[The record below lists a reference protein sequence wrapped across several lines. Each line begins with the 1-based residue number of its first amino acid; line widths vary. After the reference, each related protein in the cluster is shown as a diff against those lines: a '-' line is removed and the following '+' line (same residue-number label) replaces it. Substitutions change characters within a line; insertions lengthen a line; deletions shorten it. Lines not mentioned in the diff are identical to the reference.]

1 MPQMEHDVNNS
12 EHMVLIRCLQQGNGA
27 LNVEE
32 LRAALGRVT
41 DWEVVRRMALA
52 HGVFPSLYRRV
63 ANTCPEAVPAEVL
76 ADWLGLYKIQARRN
90 FRLTTELIQVLSC
103 LESHGI
109 IAVPYKGPLLAAAA
123 YGDIALRQFVD
134 LDILVNR
141 KDLRQARDLLV
152 ARGYRLRY
160 SFTEKQERMHLKNAV
175 EFTFEH
181 PQRTMLDVHFRFAAD
196 YLGGGPDPGEVLA
209 RRVPVQI
216 LGKTVYSL
224 HPEDNLLMLC
234 QHGTFHAWSKLGG
247 VNDVAHVLQ
256 SQASWDW
263 SGLLQRA
270 GKCGLR
276 RQFLLGVSLAQAL
289 MGAPVPQEILKQAD
303 DDASMVTLRRQIT
316 SNMFVK
322 NETDRGQVEVS
333 LFYLKTRDCFKD
345 KLTLVFIRLFIP
357 SVEDWRWVPLPDS
370 CYWLYYLIRPLR
382 LGLQGLVLPLVR
394 RFKIF
399 FRRKAAHN
407 HH

>member
-1 MPQMEHDVNNS
+1 MPKMEHGVKNF

-27 LNVEE
+27 VNVEE

-41 DWEVVRRMALA
+41 DWGCLLKAALD

-63 ANTCPEAVPAEVL
+63 ADTCPEAAPPEVL
-76 ADWLGLYKIQARRN
+76 ADWLRLYKIHARRN
-90 FRLTTELIQVLSC
+90 LKITSELIQVLN
-103 LESHGI
+103 LFESHGI
-109 IAVPYKGPLLAAAA
+109 IAVPYKGPVLAAVA

-134 LDILVNR
+134 LDILVSR
-141 KDLRQARDLLV
+141 KDIGRVRNLLDS
-152 ARGYRLRY
+152 RGYWLRY
-160 SFTEKQERMHLKNAV
+160 SFTKKHESVHLERAH

-196 YLGGGPDPGEVLA
+196 YLGGGPDPEEAIA

-263 SGLLQRA
+263 SGLVQAR
-270 GKCGLR
+270 GKIWPA
-276 RQFLLGVSLAQAL
+276 S
-289 MGAPVPQEILKQAD
+289 PVP
-303 DDASMVTLRRQIT
+303 
-316 SNMFVK
+316 
-322 NETDRGQVEVS
+322 
-333 LFYLKTRDCFKD
+333 
-345 KLTLVFIRLFIP
+345 
-357 SVEDWRWVPLPDS
+357 
-370 CYWLYYLIRPLR
+370 
-382 LGLQGLVLPLVR
+382 LGSISGPRTYGGAGSPGNSQTG
-394 RFKIF
+394 
-399 FRRKAAHN
+399 
-407 HH
+407 